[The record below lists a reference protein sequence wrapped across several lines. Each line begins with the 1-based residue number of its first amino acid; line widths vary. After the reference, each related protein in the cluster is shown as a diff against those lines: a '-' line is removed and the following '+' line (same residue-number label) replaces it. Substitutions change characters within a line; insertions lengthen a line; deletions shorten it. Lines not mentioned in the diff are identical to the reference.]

1 MWLLIVLFVMAVP
14 VSSSAQN
21 VGDLS
26 PNPYNNLTIGNPFS
40 PGGPLNPNIPRSPGV
55 GRTTPTTPVYV
66 VQCIAHKSFPTIRGR
81 RSIADEQS
89 TESEFHQSSESEP
102 DEYRPRPVWH
112 YASARSSAGEPIKT

>member
-1 MWLLIVLFVMAVP
+1 MAFILLFVMAVP

-40 PGGPLNPNIPRSPGV
+40 PGGPLNPNIPRSLVSGV
-55 GRTTPTTPVYV
+55 RLRPLPIRGPMY
-66 VQCIAHKSFPTIRGR
+66 AHKSFPTIRGR

-89 TESEFHQSSESEP
+89 TESEFHQSSESDQTNTGP
-102 DEYRPRPVWH
+102 GPYGITLPPGHPLGSR
-112 YASARSSAGEPIKT
+112 